1 MALTATVHHLII
13 TLSDVDRNV
22 YEKLDLRVARHP
34 SESARYFWQRT
45 LAYCLSYEDGIAF
58 SKGGLSDAEQ
68 PPVSIHD
75 PTGVFVA
82 WIDVG
87 SPSADRLHRASK
99 AARRVALFTVT
110 DRVLLDREAASR
122 KIHALEDIEIFL
134 LQASFLDQLET
145 HLQKHLELELVRTG
159 EELYVTLPKA
169 SGRGAPQGETIQS
182 TITETRLSP

>member
-1 MALTATVHHLII
+1 MALTSTVYRLNI
-13 TLSDVDRNV
+13 TLSDVDRGV
-22 YEKLDLRVARHP
+22 YEKLEVRTGRHP

-110 DRVLLDREAASR
+110 DRVLLD
-122 KIHALEDIEIFL
+122 
-134 LQASFLDQLET
+134 
-145 HLQKHLELELVRTG
+145 
-159 EELYVTLPKA
+159 
-169 SGRGAPQGETIQS
+169 
-182 TITETRLSP
+182 